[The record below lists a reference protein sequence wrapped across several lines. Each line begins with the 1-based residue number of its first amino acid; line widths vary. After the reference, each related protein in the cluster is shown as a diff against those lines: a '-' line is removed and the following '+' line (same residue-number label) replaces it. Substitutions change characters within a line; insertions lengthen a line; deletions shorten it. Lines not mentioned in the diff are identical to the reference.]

1 VLETESGRQLA
12 RAALA
17 EGETLQRPPVPIDDE
32 HALIVA
38 DRRTVMSFDLGR
50 GLFTWDYRECPEMP
64 VNGPP
69 RVLVDAERVLVLHD
83 GRVLIRLDP
92 ISGAKRW
99 STVLGIEDLSDRLD
113 AIACDERRVYCL
125 SQHTLRALA
134 VDDGSPLW
142 ACHLTGPEN
151 ALWSIA
157 LSDRCVLAY
166 PSLSNL
172 SEGEL
177 ENMPIVVR
185 RQETGA
191 LVQRFVFSAT
201 IADVNLK
208 LDSRGVLVATH
219 QGLWALSRRDGGADP
234 KPPSL
239 P

>member
-1 VLETESGRQLA
+1 
-12 RAALA
+12 
-17 EGETLQRPPVPIDDE
+17 
-32 HALIVA
+32 
-38 DRRTVMSFDLGR
+38 
-50 GLFTWDYRECPEMP
+50 
-64 VNGPP
+64 
-69 RVLVDAERVLVLHD
+69 
-83 GRVLIRLDP
+83 
-92 ISGAKRW
+92 
-99 STVLGIEDLSDRLD
+99 
-113 AIACDERRVYCL
+113 
-125 SQHTLRALA
+125 

-157 LSDRCVLAY
+157 LSDRCVMAY

-177 ENMPIVVR
+177 ESMPVVVR

-208 LDSRGVLVATH
+208 LDSRGVLVATYR
-219 QGLWALSRRDGGADP
+219 GLWALSRRDGGAGP
-234 KPPSL
+234 KPSPL

>member
-1 VLETESGRQLA
+1 
-12 RAALA
+12 
-17 EGETLQRPPVPIDDE
+17 
-32 HALIVA
+32 
-38 DRRTVMSFDLGR
+38 M
-50 GLFTWDYRECPEMP
+50 
-64 VNGPP
+64 
-69 RVLVDAERVLVLHD
+69 
-83 GRVLIRLDP
+83 
-92 ISGAKRW
+92 
-99 STVLGIEDLSDRLD
+99 
-113 AIACDERRVYCL
+113 
-125 SQHTLRALA
+125 
-134 VDDGSPLW
+134 
-142 ACHLTGPEN
+142 
-151 ALWSIA
+151 
-157 LSDRCVLAY
+157 LAY